1 MKKRILSLLLVAV
14 MMLGIA
20 LSLAS
25 CVDHGPKQYV
35 VIEVEGYGTMVV
47 ALYSKYAPLT
57 VENFISLANEG
68 FYDGLI
74 FHRVIPGFMIQGGSS
89 DGTSMGGSDKN
100 LKGEF
105 AINKWDKNTL
115 SHKRGVISMA
125 RSGHPLE
132 GMYGEQIP
140 FEQRE
145 PYYNSATSQF
155 FIVHQDSPHL
165 DGQYAAFGEVIY
177 GIEIVDA
184 IVAVTRNSNDKPK
197 TDIVMNRVYVVTYEE
212 AQAIISG
219 N

>member
-25 CVDHGPKQYV
+25 CGHGPEQYV

-74 FHRVIPGFMIQGGSS
+74 FHRVIPGFMIQGG
-89 DGTSMGGSDKN
+89 DPEGTGMGGSDKN

-105 AINKWDKNTL
+105 AINKWNKNTL

-125 RSGHPLE
+125 RQGHPLE
-132 GMYGEQIP
+132 SYYGEQIP

-177 GIEIVDA
+177 GIEVVDA
-184 IVAVTRNSNDKPK
+184 IAKVSVNISDKPK
-197 TDIVMNRVYVVTYEE
+197 TDIVMSRVYVVTYEE
-212 AQAIISG
+212 AQAIMNG

>member
-1 MKKRILSLLLVAV
+1 
-14 MMLGIA
+14 
-20 LSLAS
+20 
-25 CVDHGPKQYV
+25 
-35 VIEVEGYGTMVV
+35 
-47 ALYSKYAPLT
+47 
-57 VENFISLANEG
+57 
-68 FYDGLI
+68 
-74 FHRVIPGFMIQGGSS
+74 MIQGG
-89 DGTSMGGSDKN
+89 DPEGTGMGGSDKN

-105 AINKWDKNTL
+105 AINNWKKNTL

-125 RSGHPLE
+125 RQGHPLE
-132 GMYGEQIP
+132 SYYGEQIP

-177 GIEIVDA
+177 GIEVVDA
-184 IVAVTRNSNDKPK
+184 IAKVSVNISDKPK

-212 AQAIISG
+212 AQAIING